1 MRAIRS
7 STGRRRF
14 LRRQQGLRRRA
25 REGAESATPP
35 QDIKTD
41 HSQIWTYE
49 QGFELHRPG
58 MHGVSVATSF
68 YSFTGGAHGSSG
80 LLATLVDLRTG
91 RSVAPA
97 DIFQPTAE
105 WERTLADIARDDLKR
120 QFVERPG
127 FADALEPAK
136 FDKLMKD
143 PQRYL
148 FKAFA
153 LELIFNQYEVAPY
166 ASGMYR
172 VNSSSD
178 SGSYSVARWRADET
192 WLWTRNRSAPCS
204 AQNGPNRRAAP
215 GRRRDR
221 GLRAR
226 GVDLVEPAGDEV
238 LADRLPVRL
247 GEERLDVAVG
257 GRRDPLED
265 VVRIVVAGLD
275 ALEVEDRQPAET
287 RQRTGHPRS
296 TTASIAEAR
305 IGIARS
311 MPQNVWARSTSAGS
325 MVSVP
330 GASETSSKP

>member
-1 MRAIRS
+1 MRLPLAIAAVLLLGPSAAWAQPSVDCAMASSPVERAICRNDKLGEADRELAAAYAALIDRLS
-7 STGRRRF
+7 VPAKEHLIKDQVRWLDDRAKACDGEIAAVTRCLMSRYTQRLSVLKAAAEGNYPFVSEHDLVRRGRVKAAFYEIDARYPQF
-14 LRRQQGLRRRA
+14 DGPAADFSAVNKIFADRA
-25 REGAESATPP
+25 REGAENATPP

-58 MHGVSVATSF
+58 LHGVSVATTF

-97 DIFQPTAE
+97 DVFQPTAE

-120 QFVERPG
+120 QFVKRPG
-127 FADALEPAK
+127 FEDALEPAR

-172 VNSSSD
+172 VVIP
-178 SGSYSVARWRADET
+178 YARLTSMLRPD
-192 WLWTRNRSAPCS
+192 APV
-204 AQNGPNRRAAP
+204 
-215 GRRRDR
+215 GR
-221 GLRAR
+221 
-226 GVDLVEPAGDEV
+226 
-238 LADRLPVRL
+238 
-247 GEERLDVAVG
+247 
-257 GRRDPLED
+257 
-265 VVRIVVAGLD
+265 
-275 ALEVEDRQPAET
+275 
-287 RQRTGHPRS
+287 
-296 TTASIAEAR
+296 
-305 IGIARS
+305 
-311 MPQNVWARSTSAGS
+311 
-325 MVSVP
+325 
-330 GASETSSKP
+330 

>member
-1 MRAIRS
+1 MRLRVAIAVAVLLAPGAAWAQPSFDCTMASSPIERAICRNDKLGEADRELS
-7 STGRRRF
+7 AAYGALIDRLSGPAKEHLIRDQVRWLDDRAKACAGEIAAVTRCLTSRYTQRLSVLKAAAEGDYPFVSEHDLVKRGRVKAAFYEIDARYPQF
-14 LRRQQGLRRRA
+14 DGADADFSAVNKAFAARA
-25 REGAESATPP
+25 REGADSATPP
-35 QDIKTD
+35 PDIKTD

-91 RSVAPA
+91 RSVMPA

-105 WERTLADIARDDLKR
+105 WERTLANIARDDLKR

-127 FADALEPAK
+127 FPEALEPAK

-172 VNSSSD
+172 VVIP
-178 SGSYSVARWRADET
+178 YARLTGILRPD
-192 WLWTRNRSAPCS
+192 APV
-204 AQNGPNRRAAP
+204 
-215 GRRRDR
+215 GR
-221 GLRAR
+221 
-226 GVDLVEPAGDEV
+226 
-238 LADRLPVRL
+238 
-247 GEERLDVAVG
+247 
-257 GRRDPLED
+257 
-265 VVRIVVAGLD
+265 
-275 ALEVEDRQPAET
+275 
-287 RQRTGHPRS
+287 
-296 TTASIAEAR
+296 
-305 IGIARS
+305 
-311 MPQNVWARSTSAGS
+311 
-325 MVSVP
+325 
-330 GASETSSKP
+330 

>member
-1 MRAIRS
+1 MRLRIAIAVAVLLVPGAAWAQPSFDCTMASSPIERAICRNDKLGEADRELS
-7 STGRRRF
+7 AAYGALIDRLSGPAKEHLIRDQVRWLDDRAKACAGEIAAVTRCLTSRYTQRLSVLKAAAEGDYPFVSEHDLVKRGRVKAAFYEIDARYPQF
-14 LRRQQGLRRRA
+14 DGVDADFSAVNKAFAARA
-25 REGAESATPP
+25 REGADSATPP
-35 QDIKTD
+35 PDIKTD

-91 RSVAPA
+91 RSVTPA

-105 WERTLADIARDDLKR
+105 WERTLANIARDDLKR

-127 FADALEPAK
+127 FPEALEPAK

-172 VNSSSD
+172 VVIP
-178 SGSYSVARWRADET
+178 YARLTGILRPD
-192 WLWTRNRSAPCS
+192 APV
-204 AQNGPNRRAAP
+204 
-215 GRRRDR
+215 GR
-221 GLRAR
+221 
-226 GVDLVEPAGDEV
+226 
-238 LADRLPVRL
+238 
-247 GEERLDVAVG
+247 
-257 GRRDPLED
+257 
-265 VVRIVVAGLD
+265 
-275 ALEVEDRQPAET
+275 
-287 RQRTGHPRS
+287 
-296 TTASIAEAR
+296 
-305 IGIARS
+305 
-311 MPQNVWARSTSAGS
+311 
-325 MVSVP
+325 
-330 GASETSSKP
+330 

>member
-1 MRAIRS
+1 VEAGVRLRVAIAVAVLLAPGAAWAQPSFDCTMASSPIERAICRNDKLGEADRELS
-7 STGRRRF
+7 AAYGALIDRLSGPAKEHLIRDQVRWLDDRAKACAGEIAAVTRCLTSRYTQRLSVLKAAAEGDYPFVSEHDLVKRGRVKAAFYEIDARYPQF
-14 LRRQQGLRRRA
+14 DGADADFSAVNKAFAARA
-25 REGAESATPP
+25 REGADSATPP
-35 QDIKTD
+35 PDIKTD

-91 RSVAPA
+91 RSVMPA

-105 WERTLADIARDDLKR
+105 WERTLANIARDDLKR

-127 FADALEPAK
+127 FPEALEPAK

-172 VNSSSD
+172 VVIP
-178 SGSYSVARWRADET
+178 YARLTGILRPD
-192 WLWTRNRSAPCS
+192 APV
-204 AQNGPNRRAAP
+204 
-215 GRRRDR
+215 GR
-221 GLRAR
+221 
-226 GVDLVEPAGDEV
+226 
-238 LADRLPVRL
+238 
-247 GEERLDVAVG
+247 
-257 GRRDPLED
+257 
-265 VVRIVVAGLD
+265 
-275 ALEVEDRQPAET
+275 
-287 RQRTGHPRS
+287 
-296 TTASIAEAR
+296 
-305 IGIARS
+305 
-311 MPQNVWARSTSAGS
+311 
-325 MVSVP
+325 
-330 GASETSSKP
+330 

>member
-1 MRAIRS
+1 MRLRVAIAVAVLLAPGAAWAQPSFDCTMASSPIERAICRNDKLGEADRELS
-7 STGRRRF
+7 AAYGALIDRLSGPAKEHLIRDQVRWLDDRAKACAGEIAAVTRCLMSRYTQRLSVLKAAAEGDYPFVSEHDLVKRGRVKAAFYEIDARYPQF
-14 LRRQQGLRRRA
+14 DGADADFSAVNKAFAARA
-25 REGAESATPP
+25 REGADSATPP
-35 QDIKTD
+35 PDIKTD

-91 RSVAPA
+91 RSVTPA

-105 WERTLADIARDDLKR
+105 WERTLANIARDDLKR

-127 FADALEPAK
+127 FPEALEPAK

-172 VNSSSD
+172 VVIP
-178 SGSYSVARWRADET
+178 YARLTGILRPD
-192 WLWTRNRSAPCS
+192 APV
-204 AQNGPNRRAAP
+204 
-215 GRRRDR
+215 GR
-221 GLRAR
+221 
-226 GVDLVEPAGDEV
+226 
-238 LADRLPVRL
+238 
-247 GEERLDVAVG
+247 
-257 GRRDPLED
+257 
-265 VVRIVVAGLD
+265 
-275 ALEVEDRQPAET
+275 
-287 RQRTGHPRS
+287 
-296 TTASIAEAR
+296 
-305 IGIARS
+305 
-311 MPQNVWARSTSAGS
+311 
-325 MVSVP
+325 
-330 GASETSSKP
+330 

>member
-1 MRAIRS
+1 MRLALTMAAVLLLGPGAAWAQPSFDCAMASSPVERAICRNDKLGDADRELAAAYGALIDRLS
-7 STGRRRF
+7 GPAKDHLIKDQVRWIDDRAKACTGEIAAVTRCLT
-14 LRRQQGLRRRA
+14 LRYTQRLSVLKAEAEGDYPFVSEHDLVKRGRVKAAFYEIDARYPQFDGTNADFSAVNKAFAARA
-25 REGAESATPP
+25 REGAEAATPP
-35 QDIKTD
+35 PDIKTD

-58 MHGVSVATSF
+58 LHGVSVATSF

-97 DIFQPTAE
+97 DVFQATAP

-172 VNSSSD
+172 VVIP
-178 SGSYSVARWRADET
+178 YARLT
-192 WLWTRNRSAPCS
+192 
-204 AQNGPNRRAAP
+204 GM
-215 GRRRDR
+215 
-221 GLRAR
+221 LR
-226 GVDLVEPAGDEV
+226 
-238 LADRLPVRL
+238 
-247 GEERLDVAVG
+247 
-257 GRRDPLED
+257 
-265 VVRIVVAGLD
+265 
-275 ALEVEDRQPAET
+275 
-287 RQRTGHPRS
+287 
-296 TTASIAEAR
+296 
-305 IGIARS
+305 
-311 MPQNVWARSTSAGS
+311 
-325 MVSVP
+325 P
-330 GASETSSKP
+330 GAPVGR